1 MHCCLSCAC
10 FPLATWLLV
19 LAMSRLQSGCY
30 GGDVRLGGFV
40 WPAWAS
46 PPSCFSDFPR
56 GLGINC
62 FACVFLLLCLIHC
75 CLLVSGNEALRPAYI
90 VLFPWFQAVLRTL
103 INQGG
108 TTSRIALDEGFPLL
122 ISGQSIMAPF
132 LRRTTD
138 TFHKVRSLSC
148 HSLCSLVIFFAAL
161 TLAHVVCLGRVVV
174 ALGLAVGVCFFEFPS
189 QWSCSWGFQRHP
201 FFGRSVSQV
210 FEWEKGPLAT
220 EGASTVP
227 ESLNQVPLSVADT
240 PAASPVFIHMSLFP
254 GPFLFPPPA
263 LAASVL
269 PRCLTTLPAASLA
282 PRLLAVVA
290 AALLFM
296 LPLSALRISPRDLPH
311 PGFSARS
318 HRARTMLTPLM
329 VGSRSTPCGPPNIE
343 AYLSGQLMGDVPKD
357 WLRSQ
362 GFGTCEV
369 CQRILSLGFN
379 GRCPSCFHAMTSSRG
394 RPSSD

>member
-1 MHCCLSCAC
+1 M
-10 FPLATWLLV
+10 
-19 LAMSRLQSGCY
+19 
-30 GGDVRLGGFV
+30 

-201 FFGRSVSQV
+201 FFGRFRMCSSGRSLPP
-210 FEWEKGPLAT
+210 GPCVT
-220 EGASTVP
+220 QSRVP
-227 ESLNQVPLSVADT
+227 PLQMLPLPLRLSRFPDLLWLRL
-240 PAASPVFIHMSLFP
+240 FIHMSLFP
-254 GPFLFPPPA
+254 GPFLFLPPA
-263 LAASVL
+263 LAASAL
-269 PRCLTTLPAASLA
+269 PRCITTLPAASLA
-282 PRLLAVVA
+282 PQLLAVVA

-296 LPLSALRISPRDLPH
+296 LPLSALRISPQDPPLQDFLPGPVVPGPCSPLSWLGLFPHHAAH
-311 PGFSARS
+311 PTSRVSSWAMFPQTGSEVKDSA
-318 HRARTMLTPLM
+318 HARFAN
-329 VGSRSTPCGPPNIE
+329 GSL
-343 AYLSGQLMGDVPKD
+343 A
-357 WLRSQ
+357 
-362 GFGTCEV
+362 
-369 CQRILSLGFN
+369 
-379 GRCPSCFHAMTSSRG
+379 
-394 RPSSD
+394 